1 MQAAS
6 GECEWIRQVFF
17 PQALVDFG
25 FSIVN
30 SVYDAGELVQLLYWT
45 RIWFLGFTLS
55 SLLPIA
61 TLALRDLMPF
71 F

>member
-1 MQAAS
+1 
-6 GECEWIRQVFF
+6 
-17 PQALVDFG
+17 VDFG

-30 SVYDAGELVQLLYWT
+30 SVYDAGELVQLLYWM

-55 SLLPIA
+55 SLLPIT

-71 F
+71 SDLRGHPHRRHIHPYT